1 MAWSAK
7 RHPVMAANHVDGGIG
22 KKGGCAGFCFR
33 PVDIGSF
40 LLVGHPII
48 RNQMQIYRQ
57 AMAMIADA
65 VGQSALER
73 LVGLG
78 F

>member
-1 MAWSAK
+1 
-7 RHPVMAANHVDGGIG
+7 
-22 KKGGCAGFCFR
+22 
-33 PVDIGSF
+33 
-40 LLVGHPII
+40 
-48 RNQMQIYRQ
+48 MQIYRQ

-78 F
+78 FSLGHGLKLVEMVAHIVTTGHLR